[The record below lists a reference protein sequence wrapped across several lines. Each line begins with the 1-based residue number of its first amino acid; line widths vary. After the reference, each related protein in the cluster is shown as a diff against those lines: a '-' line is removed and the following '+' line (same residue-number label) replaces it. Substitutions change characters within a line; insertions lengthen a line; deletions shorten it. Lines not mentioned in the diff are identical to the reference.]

1 MDKPL
6 NTSPPRTPPTPGAA
20 NDSAFSGNLFE
31 RKPHAERLTAWL
43 ERLRE
48 GNVLAIDAPWGEGKT
63 WFGRNWAACLQQAG
77 HKVVFIDAFE
87 QDCSDDPFLLLASEI
102 ADALDDGEGSVRSL
116 RAAAVAVME
125 KMSPSRNRSEFGLA
139 GVPDR
144 LAGGNAIDEANK
156 WMEWK
161 LENHAHDKAAFQQ
174 FRNALATVTALEH
187 KALVLF
193 IDELDRCR
201 PAFALRL
208 IERLKH
214 LFDVPKLLFV
224 VLIDRAQLQQAIGCL
239 YGLDSAAAAT
249 YLHKFINFWFTLPAR
264 EGGNRP
270 GSEHIAACV
279 ERALSRYEFDEADSP
294 AIFKAFF
301 SWTAAWFNLSGREIE
316 QAAALYAF
324 AYPVN
329 QHNYLLPYVIT
340 LKIKKPDLFRRLERG
355 ELVAHRE
362 ALDFLKPLRARTDFV
377 QACSYLSLLMEWHE
391 AHIIG
396 FSTNGE
402 LLTLRLREYDQRSGE
417 PILWCE
423 LHQEELRD
431 VQRQLFQS
439 LAGRLDGMN

>member
-6 NTSPPRTPPTPGAA
+6 NTSPPRTAPAPGAA
-20 NDSAFSGNLFE
+20 DGPAFAGDLFE

-48 GNVLAIDAPWGEGKT
+48 GNVLVIDAPWGEGKT
-63 WFGRNWAACLQQAG
+63 WFGRNWATCLQQVG

-87 QDCSDDPFLLLASEI
+87 QDCGEDPFLLLAAEI
-102 ADALDDGEGSVRSL
+102 ADALDDGRGSVRPL
-116 RAAAVAVME
+116 RAAAAAVMDT
-125 KMSPSRNRSEFGLA
+125 MPPDRNRSEFGPG
-139 GVPDR
+139 GVHERPT
-144 LAGGNAIDEANK
+144 GGSAIDEAGK

-161 LENHAHDKAAFQQ
+161 LENHAHEKVAFQQ
-174 FRNALATVTALEH
+174 FRNALATVTALER
-187 KALVLF
+187 KSLVLF
-193 IDELDRCR
+193 VDELDHCR

-214 LFDVPKLLFV
+214 MFDVPKLVFV
-224 VLIDRAQLQQAIGCL
+224 VLIDRAQLQQAIGWL
-239 YGLDSAAAAT
+239 YGLDPAAAAT
-249 YLHKFINFWFTLPAR
+249 YLHKFINFCFTLPAR
-264 EGGNRP
+264 AGGDCP

-279 ERALSRYEFDEADSP
+279 ERALSRYEFDEPGSP
-294 AIFKAFF
+294 AVFKAFF

-340 LKIKKPDLFRRLERG
+340 LKIKRPDLFHRLEKG
-355 ELVAHRE
+355 ELAAHRE
-362 ALDFLKPLRARTDFV
+362 ALELLKPMRARTEFV
-377 QACSYLSLLMEWHE
+377 QACRYLSLLMEWHE
-391 AHIIG
+391 THIVG

-402 LLTLRLREYDQRSGE
+402 TFTLRLREYDQRSGE
-417 PILWCE
+417 PVLWCE
-423 LHQEELRD
+423 LHQKALRD

-439 LAGRLDGMN
+439 LAGRIDGMN